1 MAATTKATFTLDAAT
16 IARLRATADRLGLPK
31 SGVVREAIREFSDRA
46 EMLGESERRRM
57 LEAFDRL
64 VPAIPS
70 RPRRDV
76 DRELT
81 QLRRAR
87 RAAGRRAGRGR

>member
-1 MAATTKATFTLDAAT
+1 MATIKVTFTLDAET
-16 IARLRATADRLGLPK
+16 IARLRTTAERLGLPK
-31 SGVVREAIREFSDRA
+31 SGVVREAIRELSGRA
-46 EMLGESERRRM
+46 ERLSDSERRRM

-76 DRELT
+76 NRELAE
-81 QLRRAR
+81 LRRAR
-87 RAAGRRAGRGR
+87 RAAGRRTGGGR